1 MLSARVRVMSHD
13 PARWRAMACDGVRR
27 VAMVRVGG
35 NAVLKFADE
44 VPNTSWIPR
53 TVCRI
58 LRP

>member
-1 MLSARVRVMSHD
+1 
-13 PARWRAMACDGVRR
+13 
-27 VAMVRVGG
+27 MVPV

-44 VPNTSWIPR
+44 VPNTSWITR